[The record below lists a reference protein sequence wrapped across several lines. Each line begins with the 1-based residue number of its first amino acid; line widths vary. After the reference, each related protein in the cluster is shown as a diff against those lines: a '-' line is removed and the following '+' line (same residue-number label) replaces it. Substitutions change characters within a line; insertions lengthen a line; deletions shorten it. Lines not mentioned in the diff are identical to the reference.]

1 MTLAQMAKDV
11 GITFTL
17 TPTAAGELYLTAVFT
32 IEQWAKLEE
41 FVNDQREEGE
51 LITWKGRK

>member
-17 TPTAAGELYLTAVFT
+17 TPKATGELFFTAVFT

-41 FVNDQREEGE
+41 FVNEPTTD
-51 LITWKGRK
+51 